1 MTVPPSFAAG
11 MLTVTVLSEETVY
24 VLKNSDI
31 SENLWS
37 DGSATNDRI
46 HKAVAR
52 LRSNIKE
59 LDSSIDIEKC
69 VDGYQLVL

>member
-1 MTVPPSFAAG
+1 MQPQPSKLLELFLR
-11 MLTVTVLSEETVY
+11 MEETGY

>member
-1 MTVPPSFAAG
+1 M
-11 MLTVTVLSEETVY
+11 EETGY